1 MADLRAILSGLSRRL
16 SLEADEETRQ
26 RFWRRRVRR
35 WIKTGAAFVLTLS
48 VIAAA
53 YLLFVATQGRVAANV
68 DAPLPAAPENGAV
81 SIAAAAELL
90 SLPKDALRSGALFLP
105 NRYERRASLFQ
116 EGAADAVAGFV
127 ETVARRRARDRD
139 LDAAA
144 TLLAA
149 PLIEAPEP
157 ADRYASAREALRR
170 YNARA
175 TAAKPAVDLSRPAL
189 AAAARAAA
197 AACEAHER
205 AVRAAAVAG
214 RFGPA
219 GPDAE
224 AAFFR
229 ARGEAFGWA
238 RLLSAYEQD
247 LSVKLSEPLHA
258 ALDEARRPLVE
269 SAEFEP
275 RVLFNAKPGGIA
287 PNHLERMATD
297 LAAAVAAARRLDEVA
312 SK

>member
-1 MADLRAILSGLSRRL
+1 
-16 SLEADEETRQ
+16 
-26 RFWRRRVRR
+26 
-35 WIKTGAAFVLTLS
+35 
-48 VIAAA
+48 
-53 YLLFVATQGRVAANV
+53 
-68 DAPLPAAPENGAV
+68 
-81 SIAAAAELL
+81 
-90 SLPKDALRSGALFLP
+90 LFLP
-105 NRYERRASLFQ
+105 NRHERRTALFQ
-116 EGAADAVAGFV
+116 EGAAYAVAGFV

-139 LDAAA
+139 LDTAAD
-144 TLLAA
+144 LLAA
-149 PLIEAPEP
+149 PRIEGPAP

-175 TAAKPAVDLSRPAL
+175 TAERPAVDLSAPAL

-197 AACEAHER
+197 AACAAHEQ
-205 AVRAAAVAG
+205 AVRAAAVAD

-238 RLLSAYEQD
+238 RLLSAYESD
-247 LSVKLSEPLHA
+247 LPIALSEPLRD
-258 ALDEARRPLVE
+258 ALAEARRPLVV

-297 LAAAVAAARRLDEVA
+297 LAAAVAAARRLDEAA